1 MMFQIHF
8 SSFSKIF
15 MLNIINFKYLL
26 LIEDDTL
33 LMHHK
38 IKKVIYKVTSDKM
51 LKHIKYINKIMCR
64 LVNDMS
70 EQICFL
76 FERCL
81 QKRIQLTQFKSAV
94 TIVMQKSDKKDYFNA
109 KIYKSIVL
117 FNTLSKVL
125 KFIVFKHLWNIVK
138 ACNLILNIQMKA
150 CKHRSTNTTLQLII
164 KKIHIVWNDMRRRV
178 VSLLNLNEKSAFDNM
193 MHSKLLHDM
202 KKRKVS
208 RLLFE
213 FMKNFLKD

>member
-1 MMFQIHF
+1 
-8 SSFSKIF
+8 
-15 MLNIINFKYLL
+15 
-26 LIEDDTL
+26 
-33 LMHHK
+33 
-38 IKKVIYKVTSDKM
+38 
-51 LKHIKYINKIMCR
+51 MCR